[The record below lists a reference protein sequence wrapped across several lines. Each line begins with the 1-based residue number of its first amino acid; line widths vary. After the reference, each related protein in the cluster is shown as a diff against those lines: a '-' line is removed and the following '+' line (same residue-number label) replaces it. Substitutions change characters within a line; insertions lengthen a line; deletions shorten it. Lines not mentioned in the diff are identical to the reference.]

1 MRFTGGP
8 NRQAN
13 YAPHSAC
20 FWGIFTACVLG
31 VVFDLFSECPK
42 AVFLVS
48 FLGFF
53 MSIAIDSEDD
63 AWRILS

>member
-1 MRFTGGP
+1 M
-8 NRQAN
+8 
-13 YAPHSAC
+13 
-20 FWGIFTACVLG
+20 
-31 VVFDLFSECPK
+31 FDLFPERPA

-63 AWRILS
+63 AWRTLSQLVNGELDTASVDELEFGDWEN